1 MDSLRLIQP
10 PQRVEPR
17 SGEPRVHGRA
27 GVGSAFSEVLARAVA
42 RREPVHVGAEVRD
55 RLQQNGVE
63 WTPELQGQL
72 GEVMGRFVQRG
83 NSRGLVMHDERAFVL
98 SVPERELVD
107 VVSAQDLGTAV
118 VDGIDAFALVARE
131 F

>member
-1 MDSLRLIQP
+1 
-10 PQRVEPR
+10 
-17 SGEPRVHGRA
+17 
-27 GVGSAFSEVLARAVA
+27 
-42 RREPVHVGAEVRD
+42 
-55 RLQQNGVE
+55 
-63 WTPELQGQL
+63 
-72 GEVMGRFVQRG
+72 
-83 NSRGLVMHDERAFVL
+83 MHDERAFVL

>member
-1 MDSLRLIQP
+1 M
-10 PQRVEPR
+10 
-17 SGEPRVHGRA
+17 
-27 GVGSAFSEVLARAVA
+27 LARAVA

-55 RLQQNGVE
+55 QLGRSGVE

-83 NSRGLVMHDERAFVL
+83 NTRGLVMHDDRAFVL

-107 VVSAQDLGTAV
+107 VVNADDLGTAV
-118 VDGIDAFALVARE
+118 VDGIDAFALVAKSN
-131 F
+131 

>member
-1 MDSLRLIQP
+1 M
-10 PQRVEPR
+10 
-17 SGEPRVHGRA
+17 
-27 GVGSAFSEVLARAVA
+27 LARAVA

>member
-1 MDSLRLIQP
+1 M
-10 PQRVEPR
+10 
-17 SGEPRVHGRA
+17 
-27 GVGSAFSEVLARAVA
+27 LARAVA

-107 VVSAQDLGTAV
+107 VVSAQADSVGMGKFMRQTTGKTAFWRRWLKR
-118 VDGIDAFALVARE
+118 GERKSPWPRW
-131 F
+131 

>member
-1 MDSLRLIQP
+1 M
-10 PQRVEPR
+10 
-17 SGEPRVHGRA
+17 
-27 GVGSAFSEVLARAVA
+27 LARAVA

-55 RLQQNGVE
+55 QLDRSGVE

-83 NSRGLVMHDERAFVL
+83 NTRGLVMHEDRAFVL

-107 VVSAQDLGTAV
+107 VVSADDLGTAV
-118 VDGIDAFALVARE
+118 VDGIDAFALVAKSN
-131 F
+131 